1 MKPNIIDLFSGLGGL
16 SLGFEMAGFKTLASV
31 DHWKD
36 AIETLNHNSKNKSG
50 IATTVANFNRNYLSE
65 IVKKNEI
72 NGVIGGPP
80 CQGFSTARHSDTSN
94 KIWEINK
101 ERNFLYL
108 DFCETVKLVNP
119 DFFVIENVKGLKSS
133 YGGKFVEDI
142 EKRFK
147 KRGYEVSFEV
157 LNAADFGVP
166 QSRQRIFFVGL
177 RKQKFIFP
185 NASESKISSSDAI
198 SDLENSSSK
207 NIQSYTH
214 RPKNDFQQQMRGS
227 LNYVKNH
234 EITNHSD
241 KTKKIIGMVPD
252 GGNIHSLPAEY
263 WEVRKFNK
271 AFQRMNS
278 SSPSNTIDTGHRNY
292 FHYKKNRIPTARES
306 ARIQSFPDC
315 FEILGSKGSQYKQI
329 GNAVP
334 PLLARALGRKILEQ
348 IQ

>member
-1 MKPNIIDLFSGLGGL
+1 MKPNIVDLFSGLGGL

-36 AIETLNHNSKNKSG
+36 AIDTLNHNSKNKSG
-50 IATTVANFNRNYLSE
+50 IATTVANFNKNFLPE
-65 IVKKNEI
+65 IVNKNEI

-142 EKRFK
+142 NTRFK
-147 KRGYEVSFEV
+147 KLGYKISLEV
-157 LNAADFGVP
+157 LNAANFGVP
-166 QSRQRIFFVGL
+166 QNRQRIFFVGL
-177 RKQKFIFP
+177 KKQKFHFP
-185 NASESKISSSDAI
+185 NALEHTITSRDAI
-198 SDLENSSSK
+198 SDLENSSSEEF
-207 NIQSYTH
+207 QTYTH
-214 RPKNDFQQQMRGS
+214 LPANDFQLQMRGS
-227 LNYVKNH
+227 LDIVKNH
-234 EITNHSD
+234 EITRHSD
-241 KTKKIIGMVPD
+241 KTKKIISMVPD

-263 WEVRKFNK
+263 WEVRRFNK

-292 FHYKKNRIPTARES
+292 FHYSKNRIPTARES
-306 ARIQSFPDC
+306 ARIQSFPDK
-315 FEILGSKGSQYKQI
+315 FEILGTKGSQYKQI

-348 IQ
+348 IL